1 MLAQGYN
8 FIIIIAHDARYKHR
22 TNVTVVSIN
31 QLIATYDLVQ
41 FWPSLLRNAML
52 WGECNVVLQRE
63 GQNLT
68 AITCILWRYYIF
80 QLRLATEETSH
91 TQVQK
96 LLKYNPDTKI
106 WWYLMT

>member
-1 MLAQGYN
+1 MVLCIIQVSYNKKTFRNLDRHIMLAQGYN

-41 FWPSLLRNAML
+41 FWPSLSRNAML

-63 GQNLT
+63 GQNWT
-68 AITCILWRYYIF
+68 AITCIL
-80 QLRLATEETSH
+80 
-91 TQVQK
+91 
-96 LLKYNPDTKI
+96 
-106 WWYLMT
+106 